1 MRQLRFTEYDGEDN
15 DDLFV
20 WGIKDGEENWFPTY
34 EVMPMWMTPES
45 LDDEDGF
52 WTVRSEKL
60 GIITFQ
66 SIDIEE
72 DN

>member
-1 MRQLRFTEYDGEDN
+1 M
-15 DDLFV
+15 
-20 WGIKDGEENWFPTY
+20 KDGVEDYFAPN
-34 EVMPMWMTPES
+34 EVMPMWMTPEAS
-45 LDDEDGF
+45 DDEDGF

>member
-1 MRQLRFTEYDGEDN
+1 MKLRFTDYDGI
-15 DDLFV
+15 DDDSMLV
-20 WGIKDGEENWFPTY
+20 VGWDEGGEPLYVKLSEA
-34 EVMPMWMTPES
+34 MPMVS
-45 LDDEDGF
+45 AGADDEDGF
-52 WTVRSEKL
+52 WTVRSDKL

>member
-1 MRQLRFTEYDGEDN
+1 MTQLRFTDYNGLAS

-20 WGIKDGEENWFPTY
+20 WGMKDGVEDYFAPN
-34 EVMPMWMTPES
+34 EVMPMWMTPEAS
-45 LDDEDGF
+45 DDEDGF

-72 DN
+72 DD

>member
-1 MRQLRFTEYDGEDN
+1 MKLRFTDYDGRAN

-20 WGIKDGEENWFPTY
+20 WGMKDGAEDYFAPN
-34 EVMPMWMTPES
+34 EVMPMRMTPEAS
-45 LDDEDGF
+45 DDEDGF

-66 SIDIEE
+66 SIDVEE

>member
-1 MRQLRFTEYDGEDN
+1 MQLRFTDYDGRAN

-20 WGIKDGEENWFPTY
+20 WGMRDGVGDYFAPN
-34 EVMPMWMTPES
+34 EVMPMWMTPEAS
-45 LDDEDGF
+45 DDEDGF
-52 WTVRSEKL
+52 CTVRSEKL

>member
-1 MRQLRFTEYDGEDN
+1 MQLRFTDYDGRAN

-20 WGIKDGEENWFPTY
+20 WGMRDGVGDYFALN
-34 EVMPMWMTPES
+34 EVMPMWMTPEAS
-45 LDDEDGF
+45 DDEDGF

-60 GIITFQ
+60 GVITFQ
-66 SIDIEE
+66 SIDIEV